1 VNGLSTQF
9 GERIDFIHLNI
20 DDPNTRPAR
29 DRFGFTDRS
38 QYALLD
44 SAGNI
49 VERWFG
55 PLNIDTVSAFLENY
69 LGTL

>member
-1 VNGLSTQF
+1 MNGLTADF
-9 GERIDFIHLNI
+9 GERIDFINLNI

-38 QYALLD
+38 QYALID

-49 VERWFG
+49 VEQWFG
-55 PLNIDTVSAFLENY
+55 PLNIDVVSAYLSNY
-69 LGTL
+69 LATL